1 MKERFDF
8 VFMVLK
14 IFFTSYYYGVGWGW
28 MEKDPDFLRFY
39 EILDVLEALLSP
51 TNELLKFLDFD
62 NDLFIKELFYSKFLV
77 FVGLSI

>member
-1 MKERFDF
+1 
-8 VFMVLK
+8 
-14 IFFTSYYYGVGWGW
+14 

-62 NDLFIKELFYSKFLV
+62 NDLFIKELFYCKFLV